1 MSKTVIYVVGPT
13 AALKN
18 NQWSAMTN
26 SLAEVEDMLKQGGE
40 YQTYK
45 EVEVRDAKARR
56 RK

>member
-1 MSKTVIYVVGPT
+1 MSVTIYVVGPV
-13 AALKN
+13 AALKT

-26 SLAEVEDMLKQGGE
+26 SFAEVEKLLCERGE

-45 EVEVRDAKARR
+45 AVEVRDAKARR